1 MKDLIGRIDQA
12 ARSEATILL
21 TGETGVG
28 KELFARRVHRM
39 SRRRSGP
46 FVVVDL
52 TSIPESLVES
62 ELFGHEKGAFTGA
75 DHRKEGRI
83 EMAHEGTLFI
93 DELCEIPKT
102 TQVKLLRVLQ
112 EKTFVR
118 LGGTLTLASD
128 FRLVAATNRKLE
140 DEVAAGRFRQD
151 LFYRVNV
158 VPFIIPPLR
167 ERGGDIAHLA
177 RHFLAH
183 FAQEFSHPLI
193 LVTPE
198 DELRLAAYPWPGNVR
213 ELRNVIERAVLL
225 SSGERLELMLPGES
239 ATATASQSFADMPSL
254 DELQKRYI
262 EYILRQTGGRISGSG
277 GAAERLKMKRTSLY
291 ARMRRL
297 GLR

>member
-1 MKDLIGRIDQA
+1 MHFNYEMKTLHVLIVLPPQYMLEGDFYGSRGTDGCAVA
-12 ARSEATILL
+12 AASAGLRVNGATFSAQPDGI
-21 TGETGVG
+21 
-28 KELFARRVHRM
+28 
-39 SRRRSGP
+39 
-46 FVVVDL
+46 
-52 TSIPESLVES
+52 

-75 DHRKEGRI
+75 DHRREGR
-83 EMAHEGTLFI
+83 
-93 DELCEIPKT
+93 
-102 TQVKLLRVLQ
+102 
-112 EKTFVR
+112 
-118 LGGTLTLASD
+118 
-128 FRLVAATNRKLE
+128 
-140 DEVAAGRFRQD
+140 
-151 LFYRVNV
+151 
-158 VPFIIPPLR
+158 R

-183 FAQEFSHPLI
+183 FAREFSHPLT

-225 SSGERLELMLPGES
+225 SPGERLELMLPGES

-277 GAAERLKMKRTSLY
+277 GGAERLKMKRTSLY